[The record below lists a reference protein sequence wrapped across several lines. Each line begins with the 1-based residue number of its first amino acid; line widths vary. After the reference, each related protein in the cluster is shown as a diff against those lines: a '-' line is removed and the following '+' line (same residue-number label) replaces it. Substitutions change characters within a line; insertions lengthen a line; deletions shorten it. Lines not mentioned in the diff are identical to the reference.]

1 LSDSQPTPQP
11 HRAPPRVKPLYLVL
25 GGLGVVVIALVAI
38 VLLTRKSNGGG
49 PGGGGNQFSP
59 TTGVFTFHIDPAQA
73 LTTAPTA
80 NADKA
85 AKAAKPAAQEVEKL
99 MHDFYV
105 NAYLNTG
112 EWANGAYD
120 GVFDSFSAG
129 AKAQAMH
136 QLNVMTAGAS
146 AADNF
151 ASIKETSAHLKEK
164 VLMDLNDQPYSVVA
178 VVTFTATAT
187 LKDGTTAGLTSLGQY
202 ILQKV
207 GSGWQ
212 VASYSVTRTAQGSK
226 SSASGGTATPTAVA
240 S

>member
-1 LSDSQPTPQP
+1 
-11 HRAPPRVKPLYLVL
+11 
-25 GGLGVVVIALVAI
+25 VVIALAAI
-38 VLLTRKSNGGG
+38 VLLTRKSTGGG
-49 PGGGGNQFSP
+49 PGGGNQFSP

-73 LTTAPTA
+73 LTTSPTA

-85 AKAAKPAAQEVEKL
+85 DKAAKPAAQAVEKL

-112 EWANGAYD
+112 EWANGAYS
-120 GVFDSFSAG
+120 GVFDIFSAG
-129 AKAQAMH
+129 AKTQAMH
-136 QLNVMTAGAS
+136 QLNVMTAGAT
-146 AADNF
+146 AADDF

-202 ILQKV
+202 ILQKA

-212 VASYSVTRTAQGSK
+212 IASYSVTRTAQGSK
-226 SSASGGTATPTAVA
+226 SSASGGTTTPTAVA